1 MNLVINTQN
10 IKRGFMFYKMFF
22 IVFVSFGIAAC
33 QSTTPIQKPLNVQS
47 IEEDPNKAIATNTTS
62 FGQYY
67 LKLKTLSDSELQK
80 EIEEQQAKKR
90 EGNIEAGIHLIL
102 LYSLPNTSI
111 HNVYSAKSQLNE
123 QLKTY
128 QNYPLSTADQA
139 FIRLLKDQLN
149 QQLFLFQKL
158 INQELAYDTQV
169 TRNRISEKKQFNK
182 IAALELTVT
191 QLTEQITQLKK
202 IEQNISEHG
211 Q

>member
-1 MNLVINTQN
+1 MSLVTNGQS
-10 IKRGFMFYKMFF
+10 IKQGFKLSQV
-22 IVFVSFGIAAC
+22 ILILFVSIGLVAC
-33 QSTTPIQKPLNVQS
+33 QSTVPLEKPVDNQN
-47 IEEDPNKAIATNTTS
+47 IEVESNKVNATNAVS

-67 LKLKTLSDSELQK
+67 LKLKTLSDIELQK
-80 EIEEQQAKKR
+80 EIEEQLAKKR
-90 EGNIEAGIHLIL
+90 GGNIEAGIHLIL
-102 LYSLPNTSI
+102 LYSLPNSSM

-149 QQLFLFQKL
+149 QQLFLFQQL
-158 INQELAYDTQV
+158 INQELAYEKQV
-169 TRNRISEKKQFNK
+169 TKNRISEKKQVNK

-191 QLTEQITQLKK
+191 QLTEQIIQLKK

>member
-1 MNLVINTQN
+1 MNLVINAQD
-10 IKRGFMFYKMFF
+10 IKQGFKFYKALF
-22 IVFVSFGIAAC
+22 IVFISIGITAC
-33 QSTTPIQKPLNVQS
+33 QNTVPIEKSLSPQST
-47 IEEDPNKAIATNTTS
+47 EEDANNTIVTNTVS

-67 LKLKTLSDSELQK
+67 LKLKTLSDAELQK

-90 EGNIEAGIHLIL
+90 AGNIEAGINLIL
-102 LYSLPNTSI
+102 LYSLPNSSI

-158 INQELAYDTQV
+158 INQELAYDKQV
-169 TRNRISEKKQFNK
+169 TKNRINEKKQVNK
-182 IAALELTVT
+182 IAALELTVK